1 MGIGCVLLV
10 WLLAGAVMATIVAFA
25 LAYSTRR
32 LTKDAIGPRKRTIVI
47 AFIFPFFCFVW
58 TGAVFAFQAYIN
70 ESFLDRDAGI
80 TDSWHC
86 PLPNGY
92 AITMIDVADYGWVEN
107 ERLYPHR
114 ARHVEG
120 EGSIGGVRL
129 LQVSGAYILG
139 AADSN
144 WSSRVTDRK
153 GDSNVSFYFLIDTQA
168 GHRSDFSTQEEL
180 RTAATKAGLSVDL
193 KPINQVYI
201 KYRYTWFD
209 LLVVIIEIVPI
220 LIFAVLLGKLILK
233 LRRTRPPVVEYR
245 IHEEKI

>member
-1 MGIGCVLLV
+1 MGIGCVILV
-10 WLLAGAVMATIVAFA
+10 WLLAGMVMATIGAFILAFA
-25 LAYSTRR
+25 TRR
-32 LTKDAIGPRKRTIVI
+32 LTKDAIGARKRTIVI

-80 TDSWHC
+80 GDSWHC

-92 AITMIDVADYGWVEN
+92 AITMIDVPDYGWVEN

-114 ARHVEG
+114 AMHVEG
-120 EGSIGGVRL
+120 EGSIAGVRL

-168 GHRSDFSTQEEL
+168 GHRSDFSTQDEF
-180 RTAATKAGLSVDL
+180 RMAASKAGLSVDL
-193 KPINQVYI
+193 KSINSVYI

-209 LLVVIIEIVPI
+209 LLAVILEIVPI
-220 LIFAVLLGKLILK
+220 LIFAVLFGQLILK
-233 LRRTRPPVVEYR
+233 LRRTRPSATGS
-245 IHEEKI
+245 

>member
-1 MGIGCVLLV
+1 MGFGCVVLV
-10 WLLAGAVMATIVAFA
+10 WLSAGAVMAVIGAFI
-25 LAYSTRR
+25 LAYATRG
-32 LTKDAIGPRKRTIVI
+32 LTKDATGPRKRAIVF

-80 TDSWHC
+80 GDSWHC

-92 AITMIDVADYGWVEN
+92 AITMIDVPDYGWVEN
-107 ERLYPHR
+107 ERIYPHR
-114 ARHVEG
+114 GTHVEG

-129 LQVSGAYILG
+129 LQVSGAYLLG

-144 WSSRVTDRK
+144 WSSRVTDHK
-153 GDSNVSFYFLIDTQA
+153 GDFNVSFYFMIDTQA
-168 GHRSDFSTQEEL
+168 GHRSNFSTQEEL
-180 RTAATKAGLSVDL
+180 RDAAIKAGLSVDL
-193 KPINQVYI
+193 KSIHKVYI

-209 LLVVIIEIVPI
+209 LLVAIIEVAPI

-233 LRRTRPPVVEYR
+233 LRRTRPPLVEYR
-245 IHEEKI
+245 LHD

>member
-10 WLLAGAVMATIVAFA
+10 WVLAGMVIAAIGAFILAFA
-25 LAYSTRR
+25 TRR
-32 LTKDAIGPRKRTIVI
+32 LTKDAVGPRKRAIVF
-47 AFIFPFFCFVW
+47 AFIFPFFCLVW

-80 TDSWHC
+80 GDTWHC

-92 AITMIDVADYGWVEN
+92 AITMIDVSDYGWVEN

-114 ARHVEG
+114 AMHVEG
-120 EGSIGGVRL
+120 EGIIGGVRL

-153 GDSNVSFYFLIDTQA
+153 GDSNVSFYFMIDTQA
-168 GHRSDFSTQEEL
+168 GHRSDFPTRDEL
-180 RTAATKAGLSVDL
+180 GLAASKAALSVDL
-193 KPINQVYI
+193 KPIKSVYI

-209 LLVVIIEIVPI
+209 LVALILEIVPI
-220 LIFAVLLGKLILK
+220 VIFAVLLGKLILK
-233 LRRTRPPVVEYR
+233 LRRTRPPMVEYR
-245 IHEEKI
+245 IRA